1 MKKGGNI
8 PLWIFSPTPRLPRGP
23 LPRSTGAHCYLDLL
37 VEDLLLLLVQRMLVL
52 GVL

>member
-1 MKKGGNI
+1 MNHGEHH
-8 PLWIFSPTPRLPRGP
+8 SV
-23 LPRSTGAHCYLDLL
+23 YLDLL